1 LAASCS
7 PIGTGIPGQPAQGGK
22 WTHESAAAGCG
33 AALELG
39 MGSIVASCLLVLGWL
54 PMLFGVRRG
63 RSASTGPRARP
74 PSDGPRLLRRDR
86 SGPRS
91 EPRFVDR
98 IQLLLTWAA
107 CIAVTFLAL
116 VGVWRSPA
124 PLRIAAGTGL
134 FLTAVG
140 FWLWAR
146 RAHGDEYA
154 QLPRV
159 PPALVTAGPYRV
171 VRHPLYLA
179 TLGAVTG
186 QAIAAGT
193 WVAGAIALGLAI
205 QLAIRAQREE
215 RLLARSLG
223 AEWQSYAVR
232 VQPGLP
238 TGRGA
243 RPS

>member
-1 LAASCS
+1 
-7 PIGTGIPGQPAQGGK
+7 
-22 WTHESAAAGCG
+22 
-33 AALELG
+33 

-54 PMLFGVRRG
+54 PMLFGVRPG
-63 RSASTGPRARP
+63 RSAPGPRERAP
-74 PSDGPRLLRRDR
+74 FDGPRPPRRDR

-91 EPRFVDR
+91 EPRFSDR

-107 CIAVTFLAL
+107 CIAVTILAL
-116 VGVWRSPA
+116 VGVRRSPA
-124 PLRIAAGTGL
+124 PLRLVAGTGL
-134 FLTAVG
+134 FLAAVG

-146 RAHGDEYA
+146 RAHGHQYA

-159 PPALVTAGPYRV
+159 PPALVTSGPYRV
-171 VRHPLYLA
+171 VRHPLYLG
-179 TLGAVTG
+179 TLGAVIG

-193 WVAGAIALGLAI
+193 WAAGAIALGLAI
-205 QLAIRAQREE
+205 QLATRARREE
-215 RLLARSLG
+215 RLLAASLG
-223 AEWQSYAVR
+223 AEWQSYAFR